1 MRLHFASVRSSAPT
15 GDHIT
20 GDDAAAAAGV
30 VAATLRWDGAAA
42 DLAAEKIEVLSF
54 SLAASP

>member
-15 GDHIT
+15 GDHFT
-20 GDDAAAAAGV
+20 GDEAAAAAGV
-30 VAATLRWDGAAA
+30 VAAPIGRDGAAA
-42 DLAAEKIEVLSF
+42 ELAAGKPRVFSF